1 MISREWFAI
10 LISNVAASVFTEEA
24 NEIPKHFKG
33 FIIKGLPF
41 LKLQFSFHNALSNQ
55 RRVLKLIVKSSNWCV
70 FRMVILPL
78 YLVNCETCFKFLK
91 LTKTTYPN
99 EADAAESIVTK
110 NNKIFLRFGQ
120 NMFYG
125 MALHLNVK
133 WPNDSFPKAKSKTTQ
148 KIHCYLPVIFFKH
161 QLSNK
166 IKFVSGKLGG

>member
-24 NEIPKHFKG
+24 NEISKHFKG
-33 FIIKGLPF
+33 LIIKGLPF
-41 LKLQFSFHNALSNQ
+41 LELQFSFHNALSNQ

-70 FRMVILPL
+70 FRIAIFPL
-78 YLVNCETCFKFLK
+78 YLVNCETKFLQ

-110 NNKIFLRFGQ
+110 SNKFFLRFGQ

-125 MALHLNVK
+125 MALHLNIK
-133 WPNDSFPKAKSKTTQ
+133 WPKDSFPKAKLETTQ
-148 KIHCYLPVIFFKH
+148 KIH
-161 QLSNK
+161 
-166 IKFVSGKLGG
+166 